1 MRYILLAFL
10 AYLLIMNLAAFI
22 AYGID
27 KSRAQNAR
35 RRTPEK
41 TLIGLAGAGGALGAL
56 IGMFVFHHKTRK
68 IKFQIA
74 VPFFAFVWF
83 VIIGIIIYKLI
94 TLG

>member
-1 MRYILLAFL
+1 MRYILWAIL
-10 AYLLIMNLAAFI
+10 AYLLIMNLIAFI

-56 IGMFVFHHKTRK
+56 IGMLVFHHKTRK
-68 IKFQIA
+68 LKFTVLVPLFLIIQA
-74 VPFFAFVWF
+74 V
-83 VIIGIIIYKLI
+83 ILI
-94 TLG
+94 LICTKI